1 MHKKSFI
8 LLSVILFVLFICS
21 GFVCATNE
29 VKNTVNN
36 VTNTIVDG
44 TARLGNDVRNG
55 IGAAQNG
62 IEGALTMD
70 NDNMNDNNNNNNTN
84 ANDGTHENGEADE
97 AVFGDYTTTRTTAD
111 ATTTTDNTSTLW
123 IWLIVAIAA
132 VVIIGLVWYY
142 GTQNRTHTDE

>member
-44 TARLGNDVRNG
+44 TARLGNDIRNG
-55 IGAAQNG
+55 VGAAENG

-70 NDNMNDNNNNNNTN
+70 DDNMNDNNGNNGTD
-84 ANDGTHENGEADE
+84 ANDGTNEAGENDE
-97 AVFGDYTTTRTTAD
+97 ALIGDYTTTRTTAD
-111 ATTTTDNTSTLW
+111 AATPTDNTSTLW

-132 VVIIGLVWYY
+132 IVIIGLVWYY
-142 GTQNRTHTDE
+142 GTQNRTHNDE